1 MTETTTGPVS
11 RADLL
16 ALTPDTLSALANRG
30 LVKRAT
36 KELDAG
42 TAPSLTTEPD
52 TTVRA
57 RFDDGITAVLPPGV
71 GLDKGSCSCA
81 APGVCRHLVALV
93 LAYQRDA
100 GAGADGAPVP
110 VPVTDWSPAPP
121 TTVRW
126 PMLSAPAHSP
136 RPVAPSSVVTAP
148 WCTAPR
154 PSVRSPGSS
163 CPPVRC
169 GSRCP
174 ARSRTR

>member
-1 MTETTTGPVS
+1 MTETTTGPAP

-16 ALTPDTLSALANRG
+16 ALTPDTLAALANRG

-42 TAPSLTTEPD
+42 TAPGLTTEPD

-71 GLDKGSCSCA
+71 GLENGSCSCA

-100 GAGADGAPVP
+100 GAAWTARPPPSPTGP
-110 VPVTDWSPAPP
+110 PAPP
-121 TTVRW
+121 TTVR
-126 PMLSAPAHSP
+126 
-136 RPVAPSSVVTAP
+136 
-148 WCTAPR
+148 
-154 PSVRSPGSS
+154 
-163 CPPVRC
+163 
-169 GSRCP
+169 
-174 ARSRTR
+174 